1 MVIFTSSSG
10 SVDITFPDESNQ
22 ENSITLSPVGV
33 KRQASCVVVQGESD
47 EFLPSGE

>member
-1 MVIFTSSSG
+1 MVRFTSNSG

-33 KRQASCVVVQGESD
+33 KRQASCETSHGESD
-47 EFLPSGE
+47 EFHEI